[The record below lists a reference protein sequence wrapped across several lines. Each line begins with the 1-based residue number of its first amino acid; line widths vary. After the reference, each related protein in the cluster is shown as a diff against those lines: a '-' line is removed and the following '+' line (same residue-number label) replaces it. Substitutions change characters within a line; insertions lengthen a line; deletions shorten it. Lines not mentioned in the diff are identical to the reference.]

1 MNERTRRFLPQPAAA
16 GLSLIVLTLV
26 SNLLVS
32 EWNTRRLI
40 ENEHRVAHTQK
51 VLTTIEEVLARV
63 TEAETGERGFLI
75 TDDLNY
81 LQSYERAADR
91 AYETLRRLAELSAE
105 DAPQKGRIAALR
117 ERIDAR
123 LAELRRAIAAKK
135 AGGFDAARQSVSTN
149 HGRRL
154 MNEMADLVSQM
165 QSHEHARLA
174 QRASESRRSARIGTI
189 TDLVGTCL
197 GVATVVLALYLFRRD
212 LANRQR
218 ADDAVRRLAAIVE
231 SSDDAIIGKTLD
243 GLITSW
249 NSGAVR
255 VYGYTAEE
263 VVGRPVRLL
272 CPPERVDEVAQNLER
287 VCRGERIAHFVTQR
301 LRADGGRI
309 DVSLS
314 ISPVKDT
321 NGNVI
326 GASAIARDV
335 TGTKTLQ
342 REVLAIAGEE
352 QRRIGQDLHDGT
364 GQELT
369 GLAMLGQRL
378 SATLASKGL
387 PETDLASKIVAGLEE
402 ALGHVRALSKGL
414 VPVEVDAEGLMAA
427 LADLVSRTEELHDV
441 RCTFECK
448 QRVRVLDNQTAT
460 HLYRMSQEA
469 LANALKHGKPK
480 HIAVRLRAEG
490 DLVTLEIADD
500 GAGLV
505 EAPSGET
512 GMGLRIMHYR
522 AELIGAKLAIKPNEP
537 TGTCIVCTLNHK
549 QPVTVL
555 NASDPEDPS
564 TLVGCSTGA

>member
-1 MNERTRRFLPQPAAA
+1 MNERLRRFLPQPAAA
-16 GLSLIVLTLV
+16 GLSLIVLILV
-26 SNLLVS
+26 GNLLVS

-40 ENEHRVAHTQK
+40 ENEHRVAYTQK

-63 TEAETGERGFLI
+63 TEAETAERGFLI
-75 TDDLNY
+75 TDDPDY
-81 LQSYERAADR
+81 LRSYERAADR
-91 AYETLRRLAELSAE
+91 AYETVRRLGELSAD
-105 DAPQKGRIAALR
+105 DAPQEGRIAPLR

-123 LAELRRAIAAKK
+123 LAELRRAIAARK
-135 AGGFDAARQSVSTN
+135 ASGFDAARQSVSTN

-154 MNEMADLVSQM
+154 MNEMADLVGQM
-165 QSHEHARLA
+165 QDHEHARLA
-174 QRASESRRSARIGTI
+174 RRAAESQRSAQIGTA

-197 GVATVVLALYLFRRD
+197 GVATVALAFYLFRRD

-249 NSGAVR
+249 NAGAVR

-263 VVGRPVRLL
+263 AVGRPVSML
-272 CPPERVDEVAQNLER
+272 CPPERVDEVAQNLQR
-287 VCRGERIAHFVTQR
+287 VCRGEPVEHFVTQR
-301 LRADGGRI
+301 VRRDGGRI

-335 TGTKTLQ
+335 TCTKALQ

-378 SATLASKGL
+378 FAALASQGL
-387 PETDLASKIVAGLEE
+387 PEADLASKIVVGLEE
-402 ALGHVRALSKGL
+402 ALGHVRGLSKGL

-427 LADLVSRTEELHDV
+427 LADLVTRTEELHGV
-441 RCTFECK
+441 RCTFDCK

-469 LANALKHGKPK
+469 LANALKHGTPK
-480 HIAVRLRAEG
+480 HIAVRLKSEG

-500 GAGLV
+500 GTGLV
-505 EAPSGET
+505 EAPCGPT

-522 AELIGAKLAIKPNEP
+522 AELIGAKLAIKPNKP
-537 TGTCIVCTLNHK
+537 SGTHIVCALNHR
-549 QPVTVL
+549 QPAAVREAI
-555 NASDPEDPS
+555 NPEYASA
-564 TLVGCSTGA
+564 LAGCSTGA